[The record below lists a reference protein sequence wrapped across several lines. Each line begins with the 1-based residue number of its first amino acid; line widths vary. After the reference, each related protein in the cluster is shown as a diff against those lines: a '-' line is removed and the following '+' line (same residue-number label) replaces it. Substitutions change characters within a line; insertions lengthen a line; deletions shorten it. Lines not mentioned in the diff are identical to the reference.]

1 MKLYKWFYWTSNP
14 QFRKK
19 SQSVPGARSSL
30 VPPCKIS
37 LGGPEWWYA
46 LLAYVVVNLTTIRSW
61 PQWPLLLCRRYPSL
75 TNAQLGVYV
84 DFIYLIELEYNAQL
98 GVYVDFIPLNLNIMA
113 GWERNFYHK
122 KLFHISNSELS
133 IYLEGNSITWAC

>member
-84 DFIYLIELEYNAQL
+84 DFIYPIEIEYNAQL
-98 GVYVDFIPLNLNIMA
+98 GVYVDFIPLNLNIM
-113 GWERNFYHK
+113 HSSVSM
-122 KLFHISNSELS
+122 LISS
-133 IYLEGNSITWAC
+133 ISLNLNIMHGSVSMLISSHWTWI